1 MMNWRVVMMGL
12 AWLLFAFGL
21 LQMYDMSVSVVAK
34 NYGRAL
40 IDGIGGGLIMF
51 SSFLI
56 YNREASE

>member
-1 MMNWRVVMMGL
+1 MMGL

-40 IDGIGGGLIMF
+40 IEGIGGGLIMF

>member
-1 MMNWRVVMMGL
+1 MMGL

-21 LQMYDMSVSVVAK
+21 LQMYDMSISVVAK

-51 SSFLI
+51 SALLI
-56 YNREASE
+56 YNMEDSE